1 MIFST
6 DLFIILGIWLVG
18 TLYTF
23 YFGKGRGV
31 TLILSLYPGLLLFE
45 KFPYIKQLSVLKGE
59 PLASI
64 NTIAIFCLC
73 VFVSHLILHKYIFAD
88 FGEGK
93 FIKSALVGLAFTG
106 CILALWY
113 FILPLDTFYNF
124 SGTIDKWFSKD
135 IGIFWWLLGPF
146 GILFFV

>member
-1 MIFST
+1 MIFSP
-6 DLFIILGIWLVG
+6 DLFVILGIWLIG
-18 TLYTF
+18 TVYTF

-64 NTIAIFCLC
+64 NTVVIFLVCTC
-73 VFVSHLILHKYIFAD
+73 VSYFILHKYIFAD

-93 FIKSALVGLAFTG
+93 FIRSALIGLAFTG
-106 CILALWY
+106 CVLALWY
-113 FILPLDTFYNF
+113 FVLPLNTFYNF
-124 SGTIDKWFSKD
+124 SGIIDTWFSPD
-135 IGIFWWLLGPF
+135 IGIFWWLIGPLVV
-146 GILFFV
+146 LFFV